1 MKVLDLKCAHQHVF
15 EGWFASEDN
24 FQSQLARGL
33 VECPMCGDVSISKQL
48 SAPRLNLG
56 ATPPLKMPPSSAS
69 SASAAGGQGVPSST
83 ELVPV
88 QAAPTEISPH
98 DRQALQDMQ
107 GDWLKMVRQVMANT
121 EDVGSHFAEVAR
133 QMHYG
138 EADERSIRGQTS
150 REEAVALL
158 EEGISVMP
166 LPMPAALKE
175 TLQSAPED
183 ESRAPAGIAERAR
196 LLQHAFLRCRWPSSG
211 RSSAQ
216 VVNCSS
222 ASRA

>member
-15 EGWFASEDN
+15 EGWFGSEAD
-24 FQSQLARGL
+24 FQSQLTRGL

-56 ATPPLKMPPSSAS
+56 AIPPLNKPPSFASSAS
-69 SASAAGGQGVPSST
+69 SAGGQGVPSST
-83 ELVPV
+83 ELVPL
-88 QAAPTEISPH
+88 QAVPTEISPH
-98 DRQALQDMQ
+98 DRQALQDRQ

-150 REEAVALL
+150 PEEAVALL
-158 EEGISVMP
+158 EEGISVMR

-175 TLQSAPED
+175 TLQ
-183 ESRAPAGIAERAR
+183 
-196 LLQHAFLRCRWPSSG
+196 
-211 RSSAQ
+211 
-216 VVNCSS
+216 
-222 ASRA
+222 